1 MTTTGRE
8 LPNNAV
14 ALIKSFLAE
23 AARIRIEMNY
33 IFNKIYN
40 MDETSIY
47 LDYPSNYTY
56 AYSGAKRVK
65 ANTGG
70 GERTRIS
77 AAFGASATGQK
88 LPIFMI
94 IPRSTPLVNED
105 GSVYEPPEN
114 VLIRYKTSGTFN
126 QDVIIDYF
134 QTIKVFEI
142 IEDGISKIFLFDF
155 LLNIN

>member
-1 MTTTGRE
+1 MTTTGRD
-8 LPNNAV
+8 LPNNAI
-14 ALIKSFLAE
+14 AQIKSFLAE

-33 IFNKIYN
+33 VFNNIYN

-56 AYSGAKRVK
+56 AFSGVKRVK

-88 LPIFMI
+88 LPIYMI
-94 IPRSTPLVNED
+94 IPRSTPLVNQD
-105 GSVYEPPEN
+105 GSEFAPPDN
-114 VLIRYKTSGTFN
+114 VLIRYKTSGTFRN
-126 QDVIIDYF
+126 
-134 QTIKVFEI
+134 EN
-142 IEDGISKIFLFDF
+142 SKSKKPKTTS
-155 LLNIN
+155 N